1 MKLEKLQ
8 NEHFYHIYNREINGC
23 NIFKSDKNKQYF
35 LNKIKTQLEN
45 VLEIY
50 AYCLMDNHFHFLV
63 KILNE
68 NEVIQKLS
76 NVLNAYAK
84 GFNKQENRTGS
95 LFEKH
100 FKRIQLQNE
109 TYLRNLIIYIHKNPY
124 HHLDLD
130 FEKYRFSS
138 YQAFITNKE
147 TKLARNK
154 VLELF
159 FNQSNFISSHQIEF
173 EILIENYTLE

>member
-1 MKLEKLQ
+1 
-8 NEHFYHIYNREINGC
+8 
-23 NIFKSDKNKQYF
+23 
-35 LNKIKTQLEN
+35 
-45 VLEIY
+45 
-50 AYCLMDNHFHFLV
+50 MDNHFHFLV

-84 GFNKQENRTGS
+84 AFNKQENRTGS
-95 LFEKH
+95 LFEKN

-130 FEKYRFSS
+130 FEKYKFSS
-138 YQAFITNKE
+138 YQAFISNKE
-147 TKLARNK
+147 TKLPRNK

-159 FNQSNFISSHQIEF
+159 FNQLNFIYSHQIES
-173 EILIENYTLE
+173 EILRENYTLE

>member
-8 NEHFYHIYNREINGC
+8 NEHFYHIYNRGINGC

-35 LNKIKTQLEN
+35 LNKIETQLEN

-84 GFNKQENRTGS
+84 G
-95 LFEKH
+95 
-100 FKRIQLQNE
+100 
-109 TYLRNLIIYIHKNPY
+109 
-124 HHLDLD
+124 
-130 FEKYRFSS
+130 
-138 YQAFITNKE
+138 
-147 TKLARNK
+147 
-154 VLELF
+154 
-159 FNQSNFISSHQIEF
+159 
-173 EILIENYTLE
+173 